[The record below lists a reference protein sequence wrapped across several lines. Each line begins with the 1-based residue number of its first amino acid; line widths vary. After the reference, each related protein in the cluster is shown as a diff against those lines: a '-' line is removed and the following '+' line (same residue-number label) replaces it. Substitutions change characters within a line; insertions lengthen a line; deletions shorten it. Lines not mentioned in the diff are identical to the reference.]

1 MENKQ
6 KKGKAENCDTESAI
20 HKLLTT
26 TAFDKPLKKTQTNK
40 VPKLK
45 DIEIDYDNDTHIDMI
60 KKLVLH
66 IKRLETELNEYKQ
79 HAEGTFVTTNEI
91 NRYNN
96 DNDKKFDDITT
107 NIDELTSRI
116 DDIS

>member
-1 MENKQ
+1 M
-6 KKGKAENCDTESAI
+6 KKKIGKADNSNTESALQ
-20 HKLLTT
+20 KLLTT
-26 TAFDKPLKKTQTNK
+26 VAFDKPLKKTQTIK

-60 KKLVLH
+60 KKLVLY
-66 IKRLETELNEYKQ
+66 IKRLETEFNEYKQ
-79 HAEGTFVTTNEI
+79 HAEGTFITTNEM

-96 DNDKKFDDITT
+96 DNDKKFDEITS

-116 DDIS
+116 DDL